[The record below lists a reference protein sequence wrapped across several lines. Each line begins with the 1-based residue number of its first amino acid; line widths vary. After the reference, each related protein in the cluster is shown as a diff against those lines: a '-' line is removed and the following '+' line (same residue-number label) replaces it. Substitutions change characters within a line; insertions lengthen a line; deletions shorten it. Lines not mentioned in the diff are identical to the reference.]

1 MPPHLGLIESTDAG
15 ETWKPLALQGQA
27 DFHILEQVH
36 NDLYAYDATSGR
48 LLVIQDWNSFDE
60 VTRLPLLSIT
70 QHPEQANPLLGT
82 TYRGRLVEIEPD
94 TGATNPLPGPPI
106 ALVDTTREG
115 DLVGI
120 DPAGTVQVSV
130 DAGRS
135 WTPRGEIGGQP
146 AALTITDSEWYAATE
161 DHAFRSD
168 DGGTTWT
175 EVL

>member
-1 MPPHLGLIESTDAG
+1 M
-15 ETWKPLALQGQA
+15 
-27 DFHILEQVH
+27 
-36 NDLYAYDATSGR
+36 
-48 LLVIQDWNSFDE
+48 
-60 VTRLPLLSIT
+60 TRLPLLSIT

-135 WTPRGEIGGQP
+135 WTPRGGIGGQP